1 MNELLKDT
9 LIQLLSVILMGAI
22 TIASAYMTV
31 FVAKATEKAKLE
43 SKKIED
49 ERQRRML
56 QDALD
61 NIDSL
66 LKTNIIALENT
77 TKKEMLEAIADGK
90 IEKDEL
96 KTLAVKVKENV
107 LIQLGNDSIDILCSS
122 MGDVNGYLEARVEEL
137 LVQIKNGTF

>member
-22 TIASAYMTV
+22 TIASAYITV

-49 ERQRRML
+49 ERQRGIL

-61 NIDSL
+61 KVDSL

-77 TKKEMLEAIADGK
+77 IKKEMLEAIADGK

-122 MGDVNGYLEARVEEL
+122 MGDVNGYLEAKVEEL
-137 LVQIKNGTF
+137 LVQIKNGMF

>member
-9 LIQLLSVILMGAI
+9 LIQLLSVILTGAI
-22 TIASAYMTV
+22 TIASAYITV
-31 FVAKATEKAKLE
+31 FIAKATEKAKLE

-49 ERQRRML
+49 ERQRGML

-61 NIDSL
+61 KVDSL

-77 TKKEMLEAIADGK
+77 IKKEMLEAIADGK

-137 LVQIKNGTF
+137 LVQIKNGMF

>member
-9 LIQLLSVILMGAI
+9 LIQLLSVILTGAI
-22 TIASAYMTV
+22 TIASAYITI

-49 ERQRRML
+49 ERQRGML

-61 NIDSL
+61 KVDSL

-77 TKKEMLEAIADGK
+77 IKKEMLEAIADGK

-107 LIQLGNDSIDILCSS
+107 LVQLGNDSIDILCSS

-137 LVQIKNGTF
+137 LVQIKNGMF

>member
-1 MNELLKDT
+1 MSELLKDT
-9 LIQLLSVILMGAI
+9 LTQLLSVILTGTI

-61 NIDSL
+61 KLDSL

-77 TKKEMLEAIADGK
+77 IKKEMLEAIADGK

-107 LIQLGNDSIDILCSS
+107 LIQLGNDSMDILCSS
-122 MGDVNGYLEARVEEL
+122 IGDVNGYLEARVEEL
-137 LVQIKNGTF
+137 LVQIKNEMF

>member
-122 MGDVNGYLEARVEEL
+122 MGDVNSYLEARVEEL

>member
-1 MNELLKDT
+1 MSELLKDT
-9 LIQLLSVILMGAI
+9 LTQLLSVILTGAI

-61 NIDSL
+61 KLDSL

-77 TKKEMLEAIADGK
+77 IKKEMLEAIADGK

-107 LIQLGNDSIDILCSS
+107 LIQLGNDSMDILCSS
-122 MGDVNGYLEARVEEL
+122 IGDVNGYLEARVEEL
-137 LVQIKNGTF
+137 LVQIKNEMF